1 MHACAGKYP
10 VQVTSV
16 SRLSNPVAIVTWAYL
31 CIDIPGGT
39 FVSGARIQQ
48 YKCNGTAP
56 AQKFNITQFLGE
68 SAWNRSDG
76 PVYRIQTAA
85 DQLCWTVPA
94 DMTLQKVYISNS
106 ELAECPATETTEPSY
121 FNSCLQLD
129 CYMMC
134 ESTRGVGVWH
144 RCVSL

>member
-31 CIDIPGGT
+31 CIDIPGGM
-39 FVSGARIQQ
+39 FASGARIQQ

-85 DQLCWTVPA
+85 DQLCWTVPEE
-94 DMTLQKVYISNS
+94 MTEGIH
-106 ELAECPATETTEPSY
+106 
-121 FNSCLQLD
+121 LQLRACRVPGNRNNGTQLFQFLPTAGLLHD
-129 CYMMC
+129 
-134 ESTRGVGVWH
+134 V
-144 RCVSL
+144 